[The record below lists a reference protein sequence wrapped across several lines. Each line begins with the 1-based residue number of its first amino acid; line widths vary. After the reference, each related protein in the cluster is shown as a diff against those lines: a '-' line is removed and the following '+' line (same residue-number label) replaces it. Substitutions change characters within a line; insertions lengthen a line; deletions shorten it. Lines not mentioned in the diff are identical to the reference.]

1 MTGGT
6 DRPTNILTG
15 ISGWHR
21 LEDFYPPRTR
31 QPDMLSYYAE
41 HFSLVEVAT
50 TFQGIPTEER
60 VREWADS
67 VPDGFLFDVLAF
79 GGLTLHQRRPG
90 TTASTAIQSWS
101 EIAVEP
107 PDMIFDEFASAIAP
121 LSAAGKL
128 GVVMLQ
134 FPPWFVSGRESIEYL
149 TRCRERLSGLPLAVE
164 FRSASWF
171 LPASRLED
179 TLDHLIDLEI
189 ALSLSDFPPD
199 RDTPPFHPAVTL
211 TEVAPVRLHGRKK
224 GSWEKIA
231 PTATAI
237 AEFSYGEAE
246 LGELAGPVAELAAEA
261 DRVHVIF
268 NVQPASAAVR
278 AATDFREMVGGGTAD
293 GRPFPAVRGHDPVQ
307 PDRRMGTDGIG

>member
-1 MTGGT
+1 MAGGT
-6 DRPTNILTG
+6 DDPSSILTG
-15 ISGWHR
+15 TSGWHR
-21 LEDFYPPRTR
+21 LEGFYPPRTR

-50 TFQGIPTEER
+50 TFQGIPGQER

-67 VPDGFLFDVLAF
+67 VPDDFMFDVLAF

-90 TTASTAIQSWS
+90 VAASTAGQKWL
-101 EIAVEP
+101 EVAVEP
-107 PDMIFDEFASAIAP
+107 PDVIFDEFVSALAP
-121 LSAAGKL
+121 LATAGKL
-128 GVVMLQ
+128 GIVMLQ
-134 FPPWFVSGRESIEYL
+134 FPPWFESGRESFEYL
-149 TRCRERLSGLPLAVE
+149 ARCRERLPDLPLGVE

-171 LPASRLED
+171 QPASRLED

-199 RDTPPFHPAVTL
+199 RDTPPFCPGVTV
-211 TEVAPVRLHGRKK
+211 TDVAPVRLHGRRE

-237 AEFSYGEAE
+237 AEFTYGTVE

-261 DRVHVIF
+261 DQVHVIF
-268 NVQPASAAVR
+268 NVQPSTEAIR
-278 AATDFREMVGGGTAD
+278 AAIDFPKMVD
-293 GRPFPAVRGHDPVQ
+293 S
-307 PDRRMGTDGIG
+307 GTDDDLQSYT

>member
-6 DRPTNILTG
+6 DNPTKILTG

-21 LEDFYPPRTR
+21 LEGFYPPRTR

-50 TFQGIPTEER
+50 TFQGIPAEDR

-67 VPDGFLFDVLAF
+67 VPDGFIFDVLAF

-90 TTASTAIQSWS
+90 TMATAAIQSWS

-107 PDMIFDEFASAIAP
+107 PDVIFDEFGSAIAP
-121 LSAAGKL
+121 LAAAGKL
-128 GVVMLQ
+128 GVIMLQ
-134 FPPWFVSGRESIEYL
+134 FPPWFDSGRESLEYL
-149 TRCRERLSGLPLAVE
+149 ARCRERLSGLPLAVE

-199 RDTPPFHPAVTL
+199 RDAPPLHPTVTF
-211 TEVAPVRLHGRKK
+211 TDVAPVRLHGRKE

-231 PTATAI
+231 PTATTI
-237 AEFSYGEAE
+237 AEFGYGSIE
-246 LGELAGPVAELAAEA
+246 LGDLVGPVAELAAEA

-268 NVQPASAAVR
+268 NVQPSSAAIR
-278 AATDFREMVGGGTAD
+278 AATEFPGMVGGGTD
-293 GRPFPAVRGHDPVQ
+293 NDLQ
-307 PDRRMGTDGIG
+307 SYT